1 MALESE
7 SKNKKCQNVLYIDK
21 FYATHK
27 PSMEENMHYFLDEL
41 SITVKHCTLMVKILS
56 MISNQYNY
64 MYMYKHLSLTIIFHI
79 FAFP

>member
-7 SKNKKCQNVLYIDK
+7 SKKKKKCQNVLYIDK
-21 FYATHK
+21 FYTTHK
-27 PSMEENMHYFLDEL
+27 PCMEENVHFFLDEL

-64 MYMYKHLSLTIIFHI
+64 MYMYKHLSLF
-79 FAFP
+79 